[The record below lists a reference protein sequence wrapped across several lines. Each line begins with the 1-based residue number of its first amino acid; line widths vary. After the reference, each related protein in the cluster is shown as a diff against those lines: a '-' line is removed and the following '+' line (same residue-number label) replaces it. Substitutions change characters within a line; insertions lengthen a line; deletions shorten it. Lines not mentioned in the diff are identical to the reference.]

1 MSKTLHTALSRRE
14 RQIMDVLFR
23 LGRATAAEVKQELLG
38 QPTDSTVRTQLRVL
52 EGKGH
57 VRHQEL
63 GLRYVYMPVVRRDA
77 ARRLALRHLAQT
89 FFDGSAQ
96 QIVAAI
102 LGGEAARLTD
112 DDLSQIAE
120 LVDQARKGAAK

>member
-1 MSKTLHTALSRRE
+1 MSQDTAHRAVE
-14 RQIMDVLFR
+14 AGTPNH
-23 LGRATAAEVKQELLG
+23 GRAVPAGPRHGGRRQAELPG
-38 QPTDSTVRTQLRVL
+38 QPADSTVRTQLRVL

-57 VRHQEL
+57 VRHEEL

>member
-1 MSKTLHTALSRRE
+1 
-14 RQIMDVLFR
+14 MDVLFR
-23 LGRATAAEVKQELLG
+23 LGRATAAEIKQELPG
-38 QPTDSTVRTQLRVL
+38 QPADSTVRTQLRVL

-57 VRHQEL
+57 VRHEEL

-120 LVDQARKGAAK
+120 LVDQARKAAAK